1 MLKKETGYWG
11 RMKHNQKIKEPMFNF
26 GEKTP
31 AYLAGVLIAMFVFTT
46 MLLPKSLDNFFG
58 LYSILRP
65 LTTAGTGGLSHIV
78 SLIGHGFLHGSWSH
92 VLMNSGMIIVF
103 GIATI
108 RGVKMKSQSF
118 KKVQAI
124 REKKV
129 NPNLLFLSI
138 FLGGVIVGGI
148 FQWGWWS
155 LSNTLTA
162 VAIGASG
169 GASAL
174 FATTG
179 WAIGGRDKMVQFG
192 LGWGVINVVM
202 VAAEPILGV
211 SLAWAAHI
219 GGYVG
224 GMIFAP
230 LWVQPNSTKLA
241 LH

>member
-1 MLKKETGYWG
+1 
-11 RMKHNQKIKEPMFNF
+11 MFNF
-26 GEKTP
+26 GEKVP
-31 AYLAGVLIAMFVFTT
+31 AYLAGVLILLFIFLKMF
-46 MLLPKSLDNFFG
+46 LPKSMDNFFG
-58 LYSILRP
+58 LYAILRP
-65 LTTAGTGGLSHIV
+65 LTTPGTDGLSNIV
-78 SLIGHGFLHGSWSH
+78 SLLGHGFLHGSWSH

-108 RGVKMKSQSF
+108 RGIKMKSQGF

-124 REKKV
+124 REKTV

-138 FLGGVIVGGI
+138 FFAGVIIGGI

-155 LSNTLTA
+155 LSNEVNA
-162 VAIGASG
+162 AAIGASG

-179 WAIGGRDKMVQFG
+179 WAVGGRDKMVQFG
-192 LGWGVINVVM
+192 LGWGVINVIM

-230 LWVQPNSTKLA
+230 LWVKANSTKLG

>member
-1 MLKKETGYWG
+1 MTQNK
-11 RMKHNQKIKEPMFNF
+11 RPREPMFNF
-26 GEKTP
+26 GEKVP
-31 AYLAGVLIAMFVFTT
+31 AYLAGILIAIYAFISLF
-46 MLLPKSLDNFFG
+46 LPKSLDQFFALFG
-58 LYSILRP
+58 MLRP
-65 LTTAGTGGLSHIV
+65 LNTPGTDGLSNAV
-78 SLIGHGFLHGSWSH
+78 SLIGHGLLHGSWSH

-108 RGVKMKSQSF
+108 RGIKMKSQGF

-124 REKKV
+124 REKTV
-129 NPNLLFLSI
+129 NPNLYFLLV
-138 FLGGVIVGGI
+138 FLAGVIVGGI

-155 LSNTLTA
+155 MSSAVNTAA
-162 VAIGASG
+162 VGASG

-179 WAIGGRDKMVQFG
+179 WAIGGRNKMLQFG
-192 LGWGVINVVM
+192 LGWGVINVIM

-211 SLAWAAHI
+211 GLAWAAHI

-230 LWVQPNSTKLA
+230 LWVQANSTKLG
-241 LH
+241 LT

>member
-1 MLKKETGYWG
+1 
-11 RMKHNQKIKEPMFNF
+11 MFNF

-31 AYLAGVLIAMFVFTT
+31 AFLAGILIAIFAFIQF
-46 MLLPKSLDNFFG
+46 LPKFLDNLFG
-58 LYSILRP
+58 LYGMLRP
-65 LTTAGTGGLSHIV
+65 LTTPGTDSLSNFV

-92 VLMNSGMIIVF
+92 VLMNSGMIIIF

-108 RGVKMKSQSF
+108 RGIKMKSQGF
-118 KKVQAI
+118 KKVQSI

-129 NPNLLFLSI
+129 NPDVLFLFI
-138 FLGGVIVGGI
+138 FVTGIVVGGI

-155 LSNTLTA
+155 ASNAVNTA
-162 VAIGASG
+162 AVGASG

-192 LGWGVINVVM
+192 LGWTVINVIM

-211 SLAWAAHI
+211 GLAWAAHI
-219 GGYVG
+219 GGYIG
-224 GMIFAP
+224 GMILAP
-230 LWVQPNSTKLA
+230 LWVQANSTKLG
-241 LH
+241 LN

>member
-1 MLKKETGYWG
+1 LLKKETGYWG

-26 GEKTP
+26 GEKIP
-31 AYLAGVLIAMFVFTT
+31 AYLAGVLIAMFIFTT
-46 MLLPKSLDNFFG
+46 ILLPKSLDNFFG

-124 REKKV
+124 RGKKV

-162 VAIGASG
+162 AAIGASG